1 MALCRTNAGS
11 SRKIFRRENSKSL
24 SLPSRTKKVVP
35 DDAVLVSVEGFLLEV
50 AEESWVE
57 LSCLVL
63 SDAARKIQ
71 LTTYTQSTPVDPA
84 FVAAAKSATP
94 GTRNIIDGLI
104 KCVCECF
111 SIRNSVGK

>member
-1 MALCRTNAGS
+1 M
-11 SRKIFRRENSKSL
+11 
-24 SLPSRTKKVVP
+24 P

-94 GTRNIIDGLI
+94 GRHISMRRKINIKSISRNVRLSRPTTILRI
-104 KCVCECF
+104 
-111 SIRNSVGK
+111 

>member
-1 MALCRTNAGS
+1 MY
-11 SRKIFRRENSKSL
+11 F
-24 SLPSRTKKVVP
+24 RTKKTVP

-50 AEESWVE
+50 ADESWVE

-94 GTRNIIDGLI
+94 GTHISMRRKINL
-104 KCVCECF
+104 K
-111 SIRNSVGK
+111 SISGNVRLSRPTAIVRI

>member
-1 MALCRTNAGS
+1 MY
-11 SRKIFRRENSKSL
+11 F
-24 SLPSRTKKVVP
+24 RTKKTVP

-94 GTRNIIDGLI
+94 GTHISMRRKINF
-104 KCVCECF
+104 KECT
-111 SIRNSVGK
+111 SE

>member
-1 MALCRTNAGS
+1 MILRAGWHS
-11 SRKIFRRENSKSL
+11 AELTQVLPGKSFSAKIQIIFP
-24 SLPSRTKKVVP
+24 LPSRTKKVVP

-94 GTRNIIDGLI
+94 GTHPKLMN
-104 KCVCECF
+104 VSPTF
-111 SIRNSVGK
+111 TY

>member
-1 MALCRTNAGS
+1 MY
-11 SRKIFRRENSKSL
+11 FRSK
-24 SLPSRTKKVVP
+24 KAVP

-50 AEESWVE
+50 GEESWVE

-94 GTRNIIDGLI
+94 GTHN
-104 KCVCECF
+104 
-111 SIRNSVGK
+111 SMIRQTNLRPFQRI